1 MNTKPKLA
9 QSSEFPAILE
19 QLRKKGV
26 RNAWAI
32 QDLIVWPDRSKFY
45 FVQDE
50 SKFSYV
56 LVTGH
61 PASHDTPTLIADG
74 EPAAVLDLL
83 KLANVNEPCVI
94 RETSAHLLGPIL
106 SVYPK
111 AKVFREHRM
120 DVTKST
126 YTPKHSGKARA
137 LTVADA
143 EALAAFFGAPPQ
155 AAGRFKGWLGGA
167 KAFMGMFEGQKLAA
181 IGSSMVSVPEAWN
194 LVSIETH
201 KDFRGKGYAT
211 EVTSALVERAL
222 KDTAV
227 VTVTV
232 VKDNAPAIRTY
243 QKVGFQVAEDRIWV
257 DNGTG
262 SEP

>member
-1 MNTKPKLA
+1 MNKPKLA
-9 QSSEFPAILE
+9 HPSDFPTILE
-19 QLRKKGV
+19 QLRKNGV

-32 QDLIVWPDRSKFY
+32 QDLIVWPDRSKLY
-45 FVQDE
+45 FVKDG
-50 SKFSYV
+50 SKFSYA

-74 EPAAVLDLL
+74 DPATVLELL
-83 KLANVNEPCVI
+83 KAANITEPCVI
-94 RETSAHLLGPIL
+94 RETSAHLLEPIL
-106 SVYPK
+106 SVFPEG
-111 AKVFREHRM
+111 KVFAEHRM

-126 YTPKHSGKARA
+126 YTPRHTGKARP
-137 LTVADA
+137 LTVNDA

-167 KAFMGMFEGQKLAA
+167 KAFMGLFDGSRLAA

-222 KDTAV
+222 KDTAA

-232 VKDNAPAIRTY
+232 VKDNVAAIKTY
-243 QKVGFQVAEDRIWV
+243 QKVGFQITEDRVWV